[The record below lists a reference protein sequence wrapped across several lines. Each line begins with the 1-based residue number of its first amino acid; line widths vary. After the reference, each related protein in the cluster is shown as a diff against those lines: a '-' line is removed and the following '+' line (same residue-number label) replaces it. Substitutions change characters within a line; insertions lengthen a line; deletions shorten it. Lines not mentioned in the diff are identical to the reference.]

1 MANTYNPTLAQSVA
15 QATGSRF
22 QDVGKDF
29 NEGFE
34 PGMDKA
40 VNYLEKQEAEA
51 EAQRK
56 KEAAAN
62 AKKAKEAEELALN
75 DYKNAPNFEVDEKSG
90 ISSRMLGKVVN
101 FGKQYKKEYSD
112 TVTGFKNNMNTS
124 FEERLGY
131 EDQKKNIGT
140 NFQQLIKDTREVS
153 EALLEIDQSLKEG
166 AMSTANGPEEAKIFK
181 NLYETLEPTAQP
193 GVFTWSNPETGKT
206 EEITKSQI
214 AEETDKFIFVGAKSY
229 EAILGE
235 ADAIAAGT
243 KTTVKGKQYYNF
255 NEPQKRTLRAK
266 LNAQLADPNTGDD
279 FLFDTISNN
288 KTPVGPLNMG
298 ERYNGKSK
306 SVILAQAKLDMD
318 NDLATDDE
326 AKEFLR
332 NQVAESYIDLFSKA
346 FPTPPNEVEEPEN
359 TDVDTAFGLITE
371 KVGEGPEGII
381 ELTNQWKE
389 DLSTDVV
396 MDGGNLVIASNQGEI
411 IQKVNLK
418 DKNEVK
424 NFLGQLIKKQYGNSS
439 TAQKLKTK
447 LSGVDLSGIGN
458 EFKASTDEVLSA
470 IEKIQRVKNKI
481 K

>member
-1 MANTYNPTLAQSVA
+1 MANTYNPTLAKNVA

-29 NEGFE
+29 NEGFK
-34 PGMDKA
+34 PGMEKA

-56 KEAAAN
+56 KDAAAE
-62 AKKAKEAEELALN
+62 AKKIKEKEELALN
-75 DYKNAPNFEVDEKSG
+75 DYKNAPDFEVDEKSG
-90 ISSRMLGKVVN
+90 ISNRMLGKVVN

-112 TVTGFKNNMNTS
+112 TVTGFKNNMNAS

-140 NFQQLIKDTREVS
+140 NFQQLIKDAREVS

-166 AMSTANGPEEAKIFK
+166 AMSTANGPEEAKVFK

-229 EAILGE
+229 EAILSE

-266 LNAQLADPNTGDD
+266 LNAQLADPDTGDD

-306 SVILAQAKLDMD
+306 SVILAQAKLDMG
-318 NDLATDDE
+318 NNQATDDE

-332 NQVAESYIDLFSKA
+332 NQVAETYIDLFSKA
-346 FPTPPNEVEEPEN
+346 FPTPPNEVEKPK
-359 TDVDTAFGLITE
+359 TDVE
-371 KVGEGPEGII
+371 KPAVSQAKTFLDKAKNDNRWEGITNPSATLFKTMATPEFESKI
-381 ELTNQWKE
+381 TDYGLTA
-389 DLSTDVV
+389 TP
-396 MDGGNLVIASNQGEI
+396 I
-411 IQKVNLK
+411 IQNEEQIGWRVYNPASGFKGYAQDLMFEETLPAI
-418 DKNEVK
+418 DKKIDV
-424 NFLGQLIKKQYGNSS
+424 
-439 TAQKLKTK
+439 A
-447 LSGVDLSGIGN
+447 IGSN
-458 EFKASTDEVLSA
+458 HPDVFELPVIS
-470 IEKIQRVKNKI
+470 NN
-481 K
+481 